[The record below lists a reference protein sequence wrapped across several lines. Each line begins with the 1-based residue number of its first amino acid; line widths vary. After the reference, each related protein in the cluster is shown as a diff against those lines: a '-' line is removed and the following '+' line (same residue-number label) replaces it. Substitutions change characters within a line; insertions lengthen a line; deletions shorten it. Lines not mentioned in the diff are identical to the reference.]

1 METVGAQPT
10 VWVLHDGKIG
20 MANQVIGLAEA
31 LGWPFQEKRLAIR
44 APWRHLTPQFWLLPE
59 YAIDPSGDQLNA
71 PWPDIII
78 GCGRNSV
85 APARMVKRRSGGKAF
100 WVQIQDP
107 RCFHDEID
115 LIIAPQHDPARGDHI
130 FTTFGAVHR
139 VTKEKLAKAGATF
152 APLFADLPRP
162 LAAVLIGGNNG
173 VYTLSEERFASLCDQ
188 LATLAKSGIGLAITP
203 SRRTAPNAAQTLRE
217 KLKGLPAFVW
227 DGSGDNP
234 YFGMLAAADVIL
246 VTVDSVSMVS
256 EAASTGKPV
265 HVIDLEGGSKKFA
278 RFHQAMRDAGMT
290 RPFTGAIETWTY
302 TPLDDTARA
311 AAEIRRRVGKA

>member
-20 MANQVIGLAEA
+20 MANQVVGLAEA

-44 APWRHLTPQFWLLPE
+44 APWRHLTPQLWFFPEHALDPAGDLLGP
-59 YAIDPSGDQLNA
+59 
-71 PWPDIII
+71 PWPDIVI

-85 APARMVKRRSGGKAF
+85 APAQMVKRRSGGKAF

-107 RCFHDEID
+107 RFAHDEID
-115 LIIAPQHDPARGDHI
+115 LIVAPQHDPARGPNI
-130 FTTFGAVHR
+130 VTTLGAVHR
-139 VTKEKLAKAGATF
+139 VTPEKLAAAGKIF

-173 VYTLSEERFASLCDQ
+173 VYTLNEERFSTLCDQ
-188 LATLAKSGIGLAITP
+188 LAALARRGIGLAITP
-203 SRRTAPNAAQTLRE
+203 SRRTAPDAAQTLRE
-217 KLKGLPAFVW
+217 HLKGLPAFVW
-227 DGSGDNP
+227 DGNGDNP
-234 YFGMLAAADVIL
+234 YFGMLAVADVIL

-265 HVIDLEGGSKKFA
+265 HVIDLDGGSPKFK
-278 RFHQAMRDAGMT
+278 RFHQAMREAGMT
-290 RPFTGAIETWTY
+290 RPFTGAIEQWDY

-311 AAEIRRRVGKA
+311 AAEIRRRAGKA